1 MVPSPGCTES
11 IREQCFEQD
20 TASSGTVAA
29 VVVHEITA
37 TEVAAL
43 QSGVAAG
50 ILQLD
55 LALLPISQIH
65 RDKVAGPSLWITAN
79 VGEVE
84 VGMCV

>member
-1 MVPSPGCTES
+1 MVPSLGCTES

-20 TASSGTVAA
+20 TASSGTVA

-50 ILQLD
+50 ILLLD

-65 RDKVAGPSLWITAN
+65 RDKVAGPGLWITAN
-79 VGEVE
+79 VGEV
-84 VGMCV
+84 GMCV